1 MPTVRTGESTCIGHP
16 DKLCDLIADIILDDL
31 LVTDPAARCAVEVMA
46 TKGRIIAAGVSTSTA
61 RARVRESVRRALIC
75 AGYSPAGWKVTVHT
89 HTQSPVIAAGVST
102 SLEARDG
109 NESAF
114 VLTGA
119 GDQGTVYGYATAET
133 RERLPLLL
141 VIAHDICKRLDTARV
156 DGVIRGIGSDGKSQ
170 VSLRYDDDGHATD
183 VEAVVVSIQ
192 HTKDTDLEELRRQVT
207 NLIITSAFV
216 STVTT
221 FGPG

>member
-16 DKLCDLIADIILDDL
+16 DKLCDLIADTILDDL

-46 TKGRIIAAGVSTSTA
+46 TKGRI
-61 RARVRESVRRALIC
+61 
-75 AGYSPAGWKVTVHT
+75 
-89 HTQSPVIAAGVST
+89 IAAGVST

-119 GDQGTVYGYATAET
+119 GDQGTVYGYAT
-133 RERLPLLL
+133 
-141 VIAHDICKRLDTARV
+141 
-156 DGVIRGIGSDGKSQ
+156 
-170 VSLRYDDDGHATD
+170 D

-207 NLIITSAFV
+207 TLIITPAFV

-221 FGPG
+221 CSPG